1 MKEKFTIED
10 LRKRGDDT
18 LVLVFDAIDEAPG
31 VAIIGEQDKHSPNKW
46 ALLGDNRKQF
56 VKHISECEKLVQYRE
71 ESYIPSKKDKIA
83 LKKWDKLIQKII
95 KMLN

>member
-1 MKEKFTIED
+1 MKQKLTIED
-10 LRKRGDDT
+10 LRKATDDT
-18 LVLVFDAIDEAPG
+18 LLLVFDAIDKAPG
-31 VAIIGEQDKHSPNKW
+31 VAIIGEQDKRSPDKW

-56 VKHISECEKLVQYRE
+56 VKHISECKKLVQYRE

-83 LKKWDKLIQKII
+83 LKKWDKLIQKIT